1 MISNKI
7 DVVKRDH
14 LGWEVFRYPG
24 QVLEL
29 NDSFVLLEAFFTFE
43 AVEVEE
49 IVLKQGDRFLETYYF
64 DRWYNI
70 FEIHSKLD
78 DRLKAYYCNIGYPAV
93 LVDGEV
99 SYRDLALDLLVRPDG
114 QTGRRSVR
122 RGPSLRNRAIRAAGS
137 QVGCPLHGSNR
148 GARGTFSRGSARR

>member
-7 DVVKRDH
+7 DVVKRNH

-49 IVLKQGDRFLETYYF
+49 IVLNQGDRFLETYYF

-114 QTGRRSVR
+114 QETV
-122 RGPSLRNRAIRAAGS
+122 LDLAEFEALQLDDAIRKHASNGLAAVQAEIRQKIRQAG
-137 QVGCPLHGSNR
+137 
-148 GARGTFSRGSARR
+148 

>member
-7 DVVKRDH
+7 DVVKRNH

-49 IVLKQGDRFLETYYF
+49 IVLNQGDRFLETYYF

-114 QTGRRSVR
+114 QETV
-122 RGPSLRNRAIRAAGS
+122 LDLDEFEALQLDDAIRKHALNGLAAVQAEIRQKIRQAG
-137 QVGCPLHGSNR
+137 
-148 GARGTFSRGSARR
+148 

>member
-7 DVVKRDH
+7 DVVKLDH
-14 LGWEVFRYPG
+14 LGQEIFRYPG
-24 QVLEL
+24 RVLAL
-29 NDSFVLLEAFFTFE
+29 NDTFVRLEAFFTFG

-49 IVLKQGDRFLETYYF
+49 VVLTKGDRFIETFYF

-70 FEIHSKLD
+70 FEIHAGSD

-93 LVDGEV
+93 MIDGEV

-114 QTGRRSVR
+114 RETVLDMDEFEALWVDNATREQALKGLAAVQAEVRSKI
-122 RGPSLRNRAIRAAGS
+122 LRAG
-137 QVGCPLHGSNR
+137 
-148 GARGTFSRGSARR
+148 